1 MPRIWIIACI
11 FLITGCAARSGPGVL
26 TTMGS
31 KIKGEYYLQGE
42 KYDQGVAEFRERV
55 AQTPSDAAAHYYL
68 GRFYLIQKKPAPAVE
83 HLSRAVSLAPD
94 QADYH
99 FWQGTAYAEAKRPA
113 LERDCYI
120 RALSVDKHHW
130 QALLFLSHNRMKARE
145 YEPALDGY
153 TRLLEK
159 VPDNPQAL
167 YNRALIL
174 RTLGRTAEANEAW
187 RGYLDHYPSG
197 AFARQAAG
205 FLNEGRDFTYQNYRI
220 GKRIL
225 TLKQIFFDPETLAVQ
240 KDSLPALTLLGRFL
254 TDNPKTVLHVVVYE
268 KNEPDLSEKKAK
280 AVKKALLSTHPRL
293 PSGQIRVS
301 WFGAPGRVKVNDR
314 IIPADHLVHFFT
326 LDTP

>member
-1 MPRIWIIACI
+1 
-11 FLITGCAARSGPGVL
+11 
-26 TTMGS
+26 MGS
-31 KIKGEYYLQGE
+31 KIKGEYYLQEG
-42 KYDQGVAEFRERV
+42 KYDRGVAEFRERI

-68 GRFYLIQKKPAPAVE
+68 GRFYLIQKHTAPAVE
-83 HLSRAVSLAPD
+83 QLSRAVSLAPD

-99 FWQGTAYAEAKRPA
+99 FWLGMAYAEDRKPA

-120 RALSVDKHHW
+120 RALFVDKHHW

-174 RTLGRTAEANEAW
+174 RILGRTAEANGAW
-187 RGYLDHYPSG
+187 KVYLGHYPSG
-197 AFARQAAG
+197 ALSRQAAD
-205 FLNEGRDFTYQNYRI
+205 FLNEGRDFTYQNHRI

-225 TLKQIFFDPETLAVQ
+225 TLKQIQFEPEILAVQ
-240 KDSLPALTLLGRFL
+240 KESLPVMNILGRFL
-254 TDNPKTVLHVVVYE
+254 TDHPKTVLHVVVYE
-268 KNEPDLSEKKAK
+268 KNEPGLAERKAK
-280 AVKKALLSTHPRL
+280 AVKKALLSTHPGL
-293 PSGQIRVS
+293 TAGQIRVS
-301 WFGAPGRVKVNDR
+301 WFGAAGQVKVNGR

>member
-11 FLITGCAARSGPGVL
+11 FFITGCAARSGPGVL

-68 GRFYLIQKKPAPAVE
+68 GRFYLIQKNTAPAVE
-83 HLSRAVSLAPD
+83 QLSRAVSLAPD
-94 QADYH
+94 QADHH
-99 FWQGTAYAEAKRPA
+99 FWLGMAYAEAKKPA
-113 LERDCYI
+113 LERDCYV

-145 YEPALDGY
+145 YESALDGY

-167 YNRALIL
+167 YNRALIF
-174 RTLGRTAEANEAW
+174 RTLGRTAEANGAW
-187 RGYLDHYPSG
+187 KGYLDHYQSG
-197 AFARQAAG
+197 TFARQAAG
-205 FLNEGRDFTYQNYRI
+205 FLNEGRDFTYQNHRI

-225 TLKQIFFDPETLAVQ
+225 TLKQVTFDPETLAVQ
-240 KDSLPALTLLGRFL
+240 KESLPSLTLLGRFL
-254 TDNPKTVLHVVVYE
+254 TDNPGTVLHVVVYE
-268 KNEPDLSEKKAK
+268 KNEPGLSERKAK
-280 AVKKALLSTHPRL
+280 AVKKALLSTRPGL
-293 PSGQIRVS
+293 SSGQIRIS
-301 WFGAPGRVKVNDR
+301 WFGTAGQIKVNDR

-326 LDTP
+326 QDTP